1 MKNLKN
7 LPKEERLNVW
17 SHGLGA
23 LAILIFVP
31 FFFIYLPTHIG
42 KVQILAFA
50 YFFGSLIFLFLMSTL
65 YHYHLD
71 EKKKSMYRVLDHIGI
86 VILISGSYVSF
97 ISFFLPTEKGF
108 LILSIHT
115 AICIIAVGFKLFFT
129 GRFEFISLVLY
140 LSLGWMVAFIFHDMI
155 LQMSPAALNLLIAGG
170 LSYTVGVFFYAIP
183 KIPYNHFIWHLFVLV
198 GSISHILSLS
208 FDVLNHSN

>member
-7 LPKEERLNVW
+7 LPKEEKLNVW

-23 LAILIFVP
+23 LVILLFMP
-31 FFFIYLPTHIG
+31 FFFIYLPAHVEKG
-42 KVQILAFA
+42 QILAFA

-65 YHYHLD
+65 YHYHVD
-71 EKKKSMYRVLDHIGI
+71 EKKKGLFRVLDHIGI

-97 ISFFLPTEKGF
+97 ISYFLPTDKGF
-108 LILSIHT
+108 LVLSIHS
-115 AICIIAVGFKLFFT
+115 AICLIAIAFKLFFT
-129 GRFEFISLVLY
+129 GRFEFLSLALY
-140 LSLGWMVAFIFHDMI
+140 LSLGWMVVLIFQDMI
-155 LQMSPAALNLLIAGG
+155 IQMSPAALNLLIVGG
-170 LSYTVGVFFYAIP
+170 ISYTVGVVFYAIP

-208 FDVLNHSN
+208 FDVLSQTN